1 MDVVYATSTQHVG
14 AGLVRKGTHWPAD
27 DPIVKAH
34 PDLFTTDPRYG
45 MCYSVEPEGWG
56 DPAGEAPVER
66 ATKAPGEKRQ
76 TRRGGADRG

>member
-1 MDVVYATSTQHVG
+1 MQVVYATATQHVG

-34 PDLFTTDPRYG
+34 PDLFSSDPRYG
-45 MCYSVEPEGWG
+45 LLYSVEPDGWDEPVG
-56 DPAGEAPVER
+56 QTAQDPPVEQ

-76 TRRGGADRG
+76 TRRG